1 MIHVSSKHNIIK
13 NLTIGTLLISGAA
26 IPTSTAAQNIGTAL
40 LIIIFFITPKTWG
53 QIIIAFNQPF
63 SMAGLFLGFIL
74 ALGTLWS
81 SVTAVA
87 AWGFFLKMRAYYLI
101 PIFLMLIS
109 NNKMRNYLLAGF
121 SAATLISVIL
131 SCISELLDYQI
142 FMALPGDR
150 FIFRTHTYHNFFA
163 ALLGA
168 GILSTILSKKM
179 KEIHQITLSII
190 LLAIS
195 YDILFLVSGR
205 TGQIIYLAMIGL
217 VLLLWNWRIGLMIC
231 LTLAATLAIM
241 LPNYSPVFVSGLDR
255 VRSDMAA
262 YSQGISN
269 TPVGLRL
276 EWHKNSVRLIQE
288 KPLLGHGTGSFKGEY
303 ERILDSEDK
312 TLMSYN
318 PHNDYLWLGVELG
331 LLGPLSLLA
340 LLIAAA
346 WQGRHLEPAWKSTLY
361 SLLLGMGV
369 ATTANSFFTD
379 NITGL
384 AFVLLSCALL
394 SGPKI
399 AGRSA

>member
-1 MIHVSSKHNIIK
+1 MTHIISKNRPI
-13 NLTIGTLLISGAA
+13 NNWTIGTLFISGAA
-26 IPTSTAAQNIGTAL
+26 IPASTAAQNIGAAL
-40 LIIIFFITPKTWG
+40 LIIIFLLTPKTWS
-53 QIIIAFNQPF
+53 QIKNTLNQPF
-63 SMAGLFLGFIL
+63 PIAGLFLGLIL
-74 ALGTLWS
+74 AIGTLWS
-81 SVTAVA
+81 SATAIM

-101 PIFLMLIS
+101 PIFLWIIS

-121 SAATLISVIL
+121 SAVTLISVIL
-131 SCISELLDYQI
+131 SCMSELLDYKI
-142 FMALPGDR
+142 FMAVPGDR
-150 FIFRTHTYHNFFA
+150 FIFRTHSYHNFFA
-163 ALLGA
+163 ALLGV

-179 KEIHQITLSII
+179 QKIHKITLSII
-190 LLAIS
+190 LLIIS

-205 TGQIIYLAMIGL
+205 TGQIIFLAMIGL

-231 LTLAATLAIM
+231 LTLATTLAII
-241 LPNYSPVFVSGLDR
+241 LPNYSPVFVSGLER
-255 VRSDMAA
+255 AESDLTA
-262 YSQGISN
+262 YSQGNSN
-269 TPVGLRL
+269 TSVGLRL
-276 EWHKNSVRLIQE
+276 EWHKNSMLLIQK
-288 KPLLGHGTGSFKGEY
+288 KPLLGHGTGSFSDEY

-312 TLMSYN
+312 TLMSHN

-331 LLGPLSLLA
+331 MLGSLSLLA

-369 ATTANSFFTD
+369 ASTANSFFTD

-399 AGRSA
+399 TGRPA